1 MNWHQKHEILWLK
14 IAEQSED
21 LVSKWKEA
29 KVNPV
34 EHFGIYMFLTK
45 YKVSVINKLWPDE
58 PRHIPNG
65 CFACQEAEKRV
76 NDNSCI
82 CEDDTCEVC
91 PLQWPDGLTC
101 DDDGSL
107 YDALCD
113 AICDNKTKRIKALC
127 RKIAEVPECTEE
139 EYEEKIQH
147 VIDG

>member
-21 LVSKWKEA
+21 LVAKWKEA

-34 EHFGIYMFLTK
+34 EHFGIYMFLEK
-45 YKVSVINKLWPDE
+45 YKMSVINTLWPDE
-58 PRHIPNG
+58 SHYILNG
-65 CFACQEAEKRV
+65 CFACQEAEKRI

-91 PLQWPDGLTC
+91 PLQWPGGLTC

>member
-21 LVSKWKEA
+21 LVAKWKET
-29 KVNPV
+29 KENPS
-34 EHFGIYMFLTK
+34 EHFGIHMFLAK
-45 YKVSVINKLWPDE
+45 YKASVINALWPDE
-58 PRHIPNG
+58 PHYVPNG
-65 CFACQEAEKRV
+65 CFACQAANKRI
-76 NDNSCI
+76 DNSSWL
-82 CEDDTCEVC
+82 CEDDMCDVC

-113 AICDNKTKRIKALC
+113 AIYDHKAGRVKTLC

>member
-21 LVSKWKEA
+21 LIAKWKKA

-34 EHFGIYMFLTK
+34 EHFGIHIFLAR
-45 YKVSVINKLWPDE
+45 YKVSVINALWPNE
-58 PRHIPNG
+58 PRRVPNG
-65 CFACQEAEKRV
+65 CFACQEAEKRI
-76 NDNSCI
+76 NDSSWLG
-82 CEDDTCEVC
+82 EDEMCDVC
-91 PLQWPDGLTC
+91 PLQWPNGLVC
-101 DDDGSL
+101 DDPGSL